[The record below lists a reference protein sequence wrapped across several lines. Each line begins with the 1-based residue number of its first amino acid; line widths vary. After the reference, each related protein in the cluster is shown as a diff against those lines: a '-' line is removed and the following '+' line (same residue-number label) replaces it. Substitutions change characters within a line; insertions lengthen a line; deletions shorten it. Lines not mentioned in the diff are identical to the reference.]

1 MSEDWDLF
9 AVVRSCSSATATAT
23 STSTTAAA
31 KAESN
36 KGEPLACLAS
46 LTVKE
51 EADPFSFPNLA
62 QPSNNGLLQDS
73 YQPFLSNPSPTTTAT
88 STSTTAAAK
97 AKSNKGEPLACLAS
111 LTVKEEAD
119 PFSFPNLAQPSNN
132 GFLQDSYRPFSSNPS
147 PTTTANNP
155 SSANFVGEFGGRHNQ
170 PPPPTSTAMGI
181 SPPLTP
187 TSDPVFVFGQSR
199 NQQKPQYVQQQKQL
213 IQRQQKQLIG
223 RQQTVQPSEVQ
234 KPAAAIALALRP
246 MHSQAPKF
254 RKRKN
259 HQKRTVC
266 HVTVDNLSADPWAW
280 RKYGQKPIKGSSHPR
295 NYYRCSSLKGCLAR
309 KQVEQ
314 SNSDPNIF
322 IITYTGEHTHPK
334 PTHRN
339 SLAGSTR
346 SKLST
351 AQKSSS
357 EKTPP
362 SETAVDASCFSPLS
376 ATSVSPTTSLSTPQ
390 EGAGAVQDA
399 RVENGT
405 GEGNDMEMVDGES
418 DDDDLLISNIQMDE
432 DLLKG
437 LNEITGGS
445 GGGNSPPLESRFSWA
460 SASSGTTAGDG
471 C

>member
-9 AVVRSCSSATATAT
+9 AVVRSCSSATATA
-23 STSTTAAA
+23 TSTTAAA

-62 QPSNNGLLQDS
+62 QPSNNG
-73 YQPFLSNPSPTTTAT
+73 
-88 STSTTAAAK
+88 
-97 AKSNKGEPLACLAS
+97 
-111 LTVKEEAD
+111 
-119 PFSFPNLAQPSNN
+119 
-132 GFLQDSYRPFSSNPS
+132 FLQDSYRPFLSNPS

-170 PPPPTSTAMGI
+170 PPPPTSTAIRI

-187 TSDPVFVFGQSR
+187 TSDPVFVFGQTR
-199 NQQKPQYVQQQKQL
+199 NQQKPQYEQQQKQL
-213 IQRQQKQLIG
+213 IQRQQIVQQPEVQQKQLIR

-234 KPAAAIALALRP
+234 TPAAATALPLRP

-346 SKLST
+346 NKLST

-376 ATSVSPTTSLSTPQ
+376 APSVSPTTSLSTPQ

-399 RVENGT
+399 GVENGT
-405 GEGNDMEMVDGES
+405 GEGNDMEMVNGES

-445 GGGNSPPLESRFSWA
+445 GEGSSPPFESRFSWA